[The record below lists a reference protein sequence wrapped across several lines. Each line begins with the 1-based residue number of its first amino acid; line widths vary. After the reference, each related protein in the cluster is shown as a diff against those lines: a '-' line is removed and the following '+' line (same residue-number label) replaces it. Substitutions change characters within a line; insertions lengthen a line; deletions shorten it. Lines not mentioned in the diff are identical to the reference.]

1 MDCQSKLVKV
11 VPTFYDEALLVS
23 FSKEILKFN
32 TRKAQKYQISL
43 TLVDWNAMQCIY
55 WVQPVDAFINHK
67 HSFLILI
74 QSIFQNPNHQ

>member
-23 FSKEILKFN
+23 FSKEILKF
-32 TRKAQKYQISL
+32 KYQISL

-55 WVQPVDAFINHK
+55 WVQPVNAFINHK
-67 HSFLILI
+67 HSFIILI